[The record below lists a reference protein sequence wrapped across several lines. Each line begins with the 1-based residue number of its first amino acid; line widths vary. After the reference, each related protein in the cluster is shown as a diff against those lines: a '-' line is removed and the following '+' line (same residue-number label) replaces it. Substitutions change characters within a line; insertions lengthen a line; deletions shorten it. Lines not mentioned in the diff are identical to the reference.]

1 MAAHFQRLL
10 FIAFCL
16 IIQNTALAQADAY
29 RLRLRGGEFTP
40 EANAD
45 RIQAQSDYLTKTA
58 FANKHYVL
66 LQFQQ
71 LPNYTARQA
80 MASEGIELLEYIPEL
95 AYTAAIRNDI
105 EWTRLQQSGVR
116 SITYL
121 KAEHKTVPALL
132 QGLAPNH
139 AIMQPGWVDLT
150 ILTYERLDRSSI
162 VGSLLSLGTQ
172 VLDEMPPFKRFTVRS
187 PIANM
192 TRIAALPF
200 VQWVEFIDAPNQL
213 ENLPGRSLHRVNV
226 LNDGVRNLKGDGIN
240 VGIWDGG
247 EVSPHLDF
255 SPAGRRTLMEN
266 SSASDHST
274 HCAGTICGRGLINP
288 TARGMAPNAKIYSYN
303 FNGNIQSEMTTAIP
317 TLGLNVSS
325 HSYGSTQTCGLTGS
339 GVAYSAT
346 SVATDVNL
354 NNFPYHLHVH
364 SAGNSQ
370 SACTGGWS
378 TITSSGKTA
387 KNNILVANITSTETL
402 STSSSCGPV
411 LDGRVKPE
419 ISAMGTSVFSTTTP
433 LNAYTTM
440 SGTSMATPG
449 IAGSV
454 ALLVQRYKQLNSD
467 QLPPSSLIKNTV
479 LNTARDLGN
488 VGPDYRFG
496 YGRINA
502 LQAVRILE
510 DNRYRIATITTGF
523 SNDEVINIPAGA
535 ARLKVMLTWNDP
547 AGTANANPALVNNLD
562 LKVIQGPT
570 TYLPWVLDPNNPG
583 TPATTGV
590 DNVSNIEQISID
602 NPTAGSYTFRVL
614 GTAVPTGAN
623 QTYSLT
629 WTIETPSIE
638 VTYPNGNESLNPG
651 TNEVITWDNTGIT
664 GTQTVEY
671 SLDGG
676 ANWITIISGLT
687 ATTQRL
693 TWGVPAANTSTALIR
708 ISAGG
713 VSDQSD
719 NNFKILGTVTGFTG
733 NGAACNAGEITF
745 TWNATTNA
753 TNYDIYRLNDATG
766 EFDLMAPNVSGT
778 SYTASGLTPNS
789 AYWFTIRSKNNITNA
804 VSERSVAISVT
815 ASNGGGGLGAVG
827 SISGIQTICG
837 TQNNVSYSISPV
849 GGATSYNW
857 TVPAGATIVSGQGT
871 TTIAVNYA
879 VGASS
884 GNVAVS
890 ASNGA
895 CNTTPSTLSITIGS
909 GSIAAPISGGNQ
921 AQIVCPGT
929 TVPTLV
935 ASATVPAGHTLR
947 WYDAANGGNVISNP
961 TSNTVGS
968 ITYYAASVNNTT
980 GCESS
985 ARTAVTLTIT
995 SVPAA
1000 SITATGP
1007 TTFCAG
1013 STVLLVANT
1022 GASYSWSTG
1031 ATTGSILVNTSG
1043 TYTVTTTNNGC
1054 VSTSAPVSV
1063 TVNPLPTN
1071 NVTASGPL
1079 AFCQGNNVV
1088 LSAPSGNTQ
1097 YSWSNGATSSSIT
1110 VTTGGTYTVN
1120 ITNGFGCTNSSLATT
1135 VTVSPNPVVTLSASP
1150 YRNLYPG
1157 LTTNLTAQVSPAG
1170 SYSYTW
1176 YRNGN
1181 TISGVSGNSINGI
1194 DLAQLGQYSVR
1205 VANQTGLPCS
1215 NNSNLVTIGDSA
1227 TQRLFIL
1234 PNPSKGQYEVAYYSA
1249 GNEQFTLSVYDG
1261 RGALAYRRS
1270 YTINGAYQRMPV
1282 DMRTHAS
1289 GIYQLVLTDRSGK
1302 RLANGKVLIR

>member
-1 MAAHFQRLL
+1 MPSPFYRLL
-10 FIAFCL
+10 VFLFCL
-16 IIQNTALAQADAY
+16 IINNTIEAQADRY
-29 RLRLRGGEFTP
+29 RLKLRGGEFIP
-40 EANAD
+40 EINVD
-45 RIQAQSDYLTKTA
+45 RVQAQADYLTHTL
-58 FANKHYVL
+58 FGTKHYVV

-71 LPNYTARQA
+71 LPSFSERQGL
-80 MASEGIELLEYIPEL
+80 MASGIELLEYIPEL
-95 AYTAAIRNDI
+95 SYTARIPSSFDFSH
-105 EWTRLQQSGVR
+105 LSQLSVR

-121 KAEHKTVPALL
+121 HPEHKTIPALL
-132 QGLAPNH
+132 QGLAPTH
-139 AIMQPGWVDLT
+139 AIAQPGWVDLT
-150 ILTYERLDRSSI
+150 VLTYEQLDRTSI
-162 VGSLLSLGTQ
+162 LNSLIPLGTQ
-172 VLDEMPPFKRFTVRS
+172 IIEEMPQFKRFTFRA
-187 PIANM
+187 PIASM
-192 TRIAALPF
+192 ARIAALPF
-200 VQWVEFIDAPNQL
+200 VQWVEFIDPPNQL

-226 LNDGVRNLKGDGIN
+226 LNDGIRNLKGDGIN

-255 SPAGRRTLMEN
+255 SPAGRRTLMET
-266 SSASDHST
+266 SSAVDHST

-288 TARGMAPNAKIYSYN
+288 IARGMAPNAKIYSYN
-303 FNGNIQSEMTTAIP
+303 FNGNIQSEMATAIP
-317 TLGLNVSS
+317 SLGLNVSS

-339 GVAYSAT
+339 GVTYSAT
-346 SVATDVNL
+346 SQATDLNL
-354 NNFPYHLHVH
+354 NNFPYHLHIH

-370 SACTGGWS
+370 TACTGGWS
-378 TITSSGKTA
+378 TITSSGKSA

-402 STSSSCGPV
+402 SSSSSCGPV
-411 LDGRVKPE
+411 SDGRVKPE

-523 SNDEVINIPAGA
+523 TNEEVITIPAGA

-562 LKVIQGPT
+562 LKVINGAT
-570 TYLPWVLDPNNPG
+570 TYLPWVLDPINPG

-590 DNVSNIEQISID
+590 DNVSNIEQVSID
-602 NPTAGSYTFRVL
+602 NPAAGSYTLRVL

-623 QTYSLT
+623 QTYALT

-651 TNEVITWDNTGIT
+651 TNEVITWDNAGIT
-664 GTQTVEY
+664 STQTVEY

-676 ANWITIISGLT
+676 TTWTTIASGL
-687 ATTQRL
+687 AISTQRL
-693 TWGVPAANTSTALIR
+693 TWGVPAANTSNALIR
-708 ISAGG
+708 VSAGG
-713 VSDQSD
+713 ITDNSD
-719 NNFKILGTVTGFTG
+719 NTFKILGTVTGLAG

-745 TWNATTNA
+745 TWNSVVNA

-778 SYTASGLTPNS
+778 SYTATGLTPNT
-789 AYWFTIRSKNNITNA
+789 AYWFTIRAKNNSTNS
-804 VSERSVAISVT
+804 VSERSNAISVT

-827 SISGIQTICG
+827 SISGNQTICG
-837 TQNNVSYSISPV
+837 IQNNVNYSV
-849 GGATSYNW
+849 AAVVGATSYNW

-871 TTIAVNYA
+871 NSIAVNYA
-879 VGASS
+879 AGASS
-884 GNVAVS
+884 GNVTVN

-895 CNTTPSTLSITIGS
+895 CNTAPSTLSITIGS
-909 GSIAAPISGGNQ
+909 GSIAAPLSGGNQ
-921 AQIVCPGT
+921 SQAVCPGASI
-929 TVPTLV
+929 PTLV
-935 ASATVPAGHTLR
+935 ASATVPTGHTLL
-947 WYDAANGGNVISNP
+947 WYDAASGGNVVTNP
-961 TSNTVGS
+961 SWSSIGS
-968 ITYYAASVNNTT
+968 VTYHAASVNNIT

-985 ARTAVTLTIT
+985 SRTAVTLTIT

-1007 TTFCAG
+1007 TNFCQG
-1013 STVLLVANT
+1013 SAVLLVSNS
-1022 GASYSWSTG
+1022 GSSYSWSNG

-1043 TYTVTTTNNGC
+1043 SYTVTTTNNGC

-1063 TVNPLPTN
+1063 TVNPIPSNT
-1071 NVTASGPL
+1071 VTASGPL
-1079 AFCQGNNVV
+1079 AFCQGANVI
-1088 LSAPSGNTQ
+1088 LSAPAGNTQ
-1097 YSWSNGATSSSIT
+1097 YSWSNGSTTPSIT
-1110 VTTGGTYTVN
+1110 VTTSGSYTVTV
-1120 ITNGFGCTNSSLATT
+1120 TNSFGCTNSSSATT
-1135 VTVSPNPVVTLSASP
+1135 VSVSPNPVVTLSAAP
-1150 YRNLYPG
+1150 YQNLFPG

-1176 YRNGN
+1176 FRNGN
-1181 TISGVSGNSINGI
+1181 TIAGATGNSINGI
-1194 DLAQLGQYSVR
+1194 DLSQLGQYSVR
-1205 VANQTGLPCS
+1205 VANQSGLPCT
-1215 NNSNLVTIGDSA
+1215 NVSNLVKIGDSA

-1234 PNPSKGQYEVAYYSA
+1234 PNPSKGQYEVAYYAA

-1270 YTINGAYQRMPV
+1270 YSISGAYQRMPV

-1289 GIYQLVLTDRSGK
+1289 GIYQLILTDRSGK